1 MGNKYLKSYTRFVKN
16 SLAVDMEY
24 RAGFLFKNIT
34 GLVWVIGALFLINV
48 IFSQSS
54 SVAGW
59 TKQQVTCLYLTFS
72 IAVDAF
78 YIFVRDNLRKFLNLI
93 RDGQLD
99 AYLLKPINLRFL
111 VTFMS
116 NQMGYYVL
124 FRFFAAIILLIVYSP
139 TSNIFNWSLYI
150 SFTIIGSIG
159 VYSAVFILHTLNF
172 WLIRLENITELSNQS
187 YELAKVPIDAWPKQI
202 QLFLTYAFPI
212 TVLSSFAVNALFGK
226 AGVIQLL
233 LSVIVSTILY
243 FISDKFWN
251 FALRHYSSAS
261 S

>member
-1 MGNKYLKSYTRFVKN
+1 MGNKYLRSYARFVKN

-34 GLVWVIGALFLINV
+34 GLVWVIGALFLIDV

-59 TKQQVTCLYLTFS
+59 TKQQVICLYLTFS

-78 YIFVRDNLRKFLNLI
+78 YIFVRDNLRKFLDLI
-93 RDGQLD
+93 QNGQLD

-124 FRFFAAIILLIVYSP
+124 FRFLAAIVLLFVYAPSTNLLNWILYLFFI
-139 TSNIFNWSLYI
+139 IAGSL
-150 SFTIIGSIG
+150 G
-159 VYSAVFILHTLNF
+159 VYSVVFILHTFNF
-172 WLIRLENITELSNQS
+172 WLVRLENITELSNQS

-202 QLFLTYAFPI
+202 QLFLTYAFPMA
-212 TVLSSFAVNALFGK
+212 VLSSFAVNALFGK
-226 AGVIQLL
+226 ANFIQLL
-233 LSVIVSTILY
+233 LSIIVSSVLFY
-243 FISDKFWN
+243 ISHKFWN